1 MPPPSPSDN
10 DAQTADAADALA
22 SVLHILD
29 RFHHRHRNQHRVAK
43 WWVQFTLLRRAL
55 RRLDAA
61 ILAHQR
67 RLRTSSSFAAA
78 AARARLPKNKNKNT
92 DNGGPRPSRRAPTA
106 LATTEAAVTA
116 HARWLVLHVI
126 SPAYLAFTQLAADGQ
141 HAPLG
146 LLLVALTARLDAR
159 LAPLNPTPR
168 SPDAAAAA
176 AATAA
181 AAVVR
186 VASASTPAPESNGD
200 LDLGVAVAR
209 PPLAPDVGHDV
220 RRDADSDADPLDS
233 RTSPPRLS
241 PTLSPRRRDPPAATA
256 QLPLSSSS
264 SEPLLNP
271 IPKSKSKST
280 SKPTSKPHPSVSKP
294 VEPKKKK
301 KKPKGGD
308 EFADLFSS
316 LL

>member
-1 MPPPSPSDN
+1 MPPPSP
-10 DAQTADAADALA
+10 DAADALA

-43 WWVQFTLLRRAL
+43 WWVHFTLLRRAL

-67 RLRTSSSFAAA
+67 
-78 AARARLPKNKNKNT
+78 P
-92 DNGGPRPSRRAPTA
+92 
-106 LATTEAAVTA
+106 
-116 HARWLVLHVI
+116 
-126 SPAYLAFTQLAADGQ
+126 FTQLAADGQ

-146 LLLVALTARLDAR
+146 LLLIALAARLDAL
-159 LAPLNPTPR
+159 LAPLNPTPQ

-176 AATAA
+176 AA
-181 AAVVR
+181 VQQHLH
-186 VASASTPAPESNGD
+186 PAEPNDD

-209 PPLAPDVGHDV
+209 PSLAPDVARDG
-220 RRDADSDADPLDS
+220 RRDANGESDPLDS
-233 RTSPPRLS
+233 RTSPPLLS
-241 PTLSPRRRDPPAATA
+241 PTLSPETTA
-256 QLPLSSSS
+256 KLPVSSSSS

-271 IPKSKSKST
+271 IPKSKPKANSKSNPKSKFT
-280 SKPTSKPHPSVSKP
+280 SKPQASVSKP
-294 VEPKKKK
+294 VEPKKK

>member
-1 MPPPSPSDN
+1 MPPPSP
-10 DAQTADAADALA
+10 DAADALA

-43 WWVQFTLLRRAL
+43 WWVHFTLLRRAL

-67 RLRTSSSFAAA
+67 RLRTSSSSTSFLSSSSSA
-78 AARARLPKNKNKNT
+78 AARARPPKTKPT
-92 DNGGPRPSRRAPTA
+92 DNAGPRSSRRAPTA
-106 LATTEAAVTA
+106 LETSEAAVTA
-116 HARWLVLHVI
+116 HARWLVLHVL
-126 SPAYLAFTQLAADGQ
+126 PAAYVAFTQLAADGQ

-146 LLLVALTARLDAR
+146 LLLIALAARLDAL

-176 AATAA
+176 AA
-181 AAVVR
+181 VQQHLH
-186 VASASTPAPESNGD
+186 PAEPNDD

-209 PPLAPDVGHDV
+209 PSLAPDVARDG
-220 RRDADSDADPLDS
+220 RRDANGESDPLDS
-233 RTSPPRLS
+233 RTSPPLLS
-241 PTLSPRRRDPPAATA
+241 PTLSPETTA
-256 QLPLSSSS
+256 KLPVSSSSS

-271 IPKSKSKST
+271 IPKSKPKANSKSNPKSNPQSKFT
-280 SKPTSKPHPSVSKP
+280 SKPQASVSKP